1 MNLKKISVLA
11 VEDDKFIARAY
22 REKFEN
28 EGFTSR
34 FAYDGIQA
42 INFLKKSVPDVIV
55 LDILLPKSDGYAF
68 LKKIQKNKK
77 WANIPI
83 IMATN
88 LDEEKDIRTAAV
100 LGAKEYVVKS
110 RLSLTDLVNRI
121 NEIKNELE
129 N

>member
-1 MNLKKISVLA
+1 MNSKKISILA
-11 VEDDKFIARAY
+11 VEDDKFIAKAY
-22 REKFEN
+22 QEKFEH
-28 EGFTSR
+28 EGFKSR
-34 FAYDGIQA
+34 LAYDEFEA
-42 INFLKKSVPDVIV
+42 IEFLKKSVPDVII
-55 LDILLPKSDGYAF
+55 LDILLPKSDGYTF
-68 LKKIQKNKK
+68 LEKIQKNKK

-88 LDEEKDIRTAAV
+88 LDGEENIRRANV

-121 NEIKNELE
+121 NEIKNELG

>member
-1 MNLKKISVLA
+1 MDSKKISVLA
-11 VEDDKFIARAY
+11 VEDDKFIAKAY
-22 REKFEN
+22 QEKFEN
-28 EGFTSR
+28 EGFKSR
-34 FAYDGIQA
+34 FAYDEFEA
-42 INFLKKSVPDVIV
+42 IEFLKKSVPDVIV

-68 LKKIQKNKK
+68 LEKIQKNKK
-77 WANIPI
+77 WANIPV

-88 LDEEKDIRTAAV
+88 LDGEENMRRANV

-121 NEIKNELE
+121 NEIKNELG